1 MLQKLITD
9 LTTNNI
15 TKQSLRFFLATLL
28 ISTVY
33 VNSTYADKANRIAVA
48 GGSITEIIYR
58 LGEEGRIVGVDSTS
72 TYPEAATH
80 HPTLGYVR
88 NVSVEG
94 LLSLT
99 PDLLIGEL
107 DTGPPK
113 VLNQIKKAGVKTVI
127 IENDDSIP
135 AIKEKISHVSSLLNV
150 EEKGEE
156 LINDLQI
163 DIDALAHATQRI
175 NTSPRVLFLLSL
187 SNGAPIAA
195 GHTTS
200 AHTAI
205 VEAKGINVLA
215 KYEGWQKLSPE
226 SALALKPDVII
237 VMNRGGD
244 VMEQVEKLP
253 HFKYT
258 PAVKNKAV
266 YTIDGSYLLGF
277 GPRTPQAIVELGG
290 MIHPKFPL
298 PKGYELRYPSHID
311 GTQRTSGH

>member
-1 MLQKLITD
+1 MLQLSTTYSIPKNRIKRLLNFLVVIYLIT
-9 LTTNNI
+9 N
-15 TKQSLRFFLATLL
+15 
-28 ISTVY
+28 
-33 VNSTYADKANRIAVA
+33 TYANADTADRIAVA

-58 LGEEGRIVGVDSTS
+58 LGEEDRIVGVDSTS

-113 VLNQIKKAGVKTVI
+113 VLNQIKAAGIKTVI
-127 IENDDSIP
+127 IENDDSIS
-135 AIKEKISHVSSLLNV
+135 AIKEKVLHVASLLNV
-150 EEKGEE
+150 DKKGKA

-163 DIDALAHATQRI
+163 DIDALTYATQRI

-215 KYEGWQKLSPE
+215 NHKGWKKLSPE
-226 SALALKPDVII
+226 SALALKPDVIV
-237 VMNRGGD
+237 VMNRGDD
-244 VMEQVEKLP
+244 VMQQVEKLP

-290 MIHPKFPL
+290 MIHSDFPL
-298 PKGYELRYPSHID
+298 PEGYKLRYPSHVD
-311 GTQRTSGH
+311 AAQKTAGH